1 MALRENITRCPLAP
15 IIFGGDSA
23 HVVWFGAKGVGMT
36 IDGAWIKTAATQ
48 AVFSALE
55 SAGYEAF
62 FVGGCVRNAL
72 MGFAV
77 DDLDIATNAKPQA
90 IITSCKN
97 RGLKCIPTG
106 IDHGTITVISD
117 GIAHEIT
124 TYRRDV
130 QGDGR
135 HAIVEFSTQMQEDA
149 ARRDFTINAL
159 YADRHGKIYD
169 PLGAGKDDLPENGSR
184 SSAARMNA

>member
-1 MALRENITRCPLAP
+1 
-15 IIFGGDSA
+15 
-23 HVVWFGAKGVGMT
+23 MT
-36 IDGAWIKTAATQ
+36 IDGAWIRTAATQ
-48 AVFSALE
+48 DVFSALE

-77 DDLDIATNAKPQA
+77 DDLDIATNAEPQA
-90 IITSCKN
+90 IITSCEN

-106 IDHGTITVISD
+106 IDHGTITVVSD
-117 GIAHEIT
+117 GILHEIT

-169 PLGAGKDDLPENGSR
+169 PLGVGKDDLAQKRVTFIGSADERIREDYLRILRFFSIFSNLCR
-184 SSAARMNA
+184 SGPRI

>member
-1 MALRENITRCPLAP
+1 MEWRYAKILRGTLWPLLYL
-15 IIFGGDSA
+15 GGNSA

-77 DDLDIATNAKPQA
+77 DDLDIATNAKPQ
-90 IITSCKN
+90 
-97 RGLKCIPTG
+97 
-106 IDHGTITVISD
+106 
-117 GIAHEIT
+117 
-124 TYRRDV
+124 
-130 QGDGR
+130 
-135 HAIVEFSTQMQEDA
+135 
-149 ARRDFTINAL
+149 
-159 YADRHGKIYD
+159 
-169 PLGAGKDDLPENGSR
+169 PL
-184 SSAARMNA
+184 

>member
-1 MALRENITRCPLAP
+1 
-15 IIFGGDSA
+15 
-23 HVVWFGAKGVGMT
+23 MT
-36 IDGAWIKTAATQ
+36 IDGAWIKTAATR

-77 DDLDIATNAKPQA
+77 DDLDIATNAKPQD
-90 IITSCKN
+90 IVKSCEN

-124 TYRRDV
+124 T
-130 QGDGR
+130 
-135 HAIVEFSTQMQEDA
+135 
-149 ARRDFTINAL
+149 
-159 YADRHGKIYD
+159 
-169 PLGAGKDDLPENGSR
+169 
-184 SSAARMNA
+184 